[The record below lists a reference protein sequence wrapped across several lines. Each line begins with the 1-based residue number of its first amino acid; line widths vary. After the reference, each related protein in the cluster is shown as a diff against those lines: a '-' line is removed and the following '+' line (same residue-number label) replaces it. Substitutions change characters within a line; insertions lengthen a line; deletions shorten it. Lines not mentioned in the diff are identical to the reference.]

1 MINGVV
7 LGKLRKLDVVLDEL
21 KSLGSLTEE
30 RLGAEWILRRAVER
44 DLQLGVEILLD
55 VCHRLL
61 ALLGQSPAATSR
73 EALEACVRLGILE
86 ELEPYGRMVGFRNM
100 IVHRYDHIES
110 SILVDVVNNHLQDFE
125 RFRDEVMSYVSQS
138 S

>member
-86 ELEPYGRMVGFRNM
+86 ELEPYGRMVGFRT
-100 IVHRYDHIES
+100 
-110 SILVDVVNNHLQDFE
+110 
-125 RFRDEVMSYVSQS
+125 
-138 S
+138 